1 MEMGLS
7 DGVAN
12 HIIPGKGDTLG
23 RVTVQAIGGVDR
35 VNRHYVVD
43 ENGERVAIL
52 LDIEEYERIVAQH
65 HAPAPAPADER
76 PSDDQ
81 DLDPEEAERRITA
94 FVTSAEELPG
104 PPVAELADRV
114 AELMRA
120 TWKDLEA
127 IISGN
132 PHNKVLAVELLLSQR
147 ARGLQAEDPEQWR
160 LHAATSLLSGI
171 AIGNADKRAER

>member
-23 RVTVQAIGGVDR
+23 QVTVQAIGGVDR

-65 HAPAPAPADER
+65 HAPAPADER

-94 FVTSAEELPG
+94 FVTSAEELSG